1 MEYNRKIRKKY
12 GYYSDPFD
20 RFGDDL
26 CQLIISYLTIN
37 YKIYFKCVSK
47 QCKSLIFDKQQKLSV
62 NYFLIEK
69 IMFNAIEIPKV
80 LQNDEAFIGLLFKKF
95 KFIKEIEINF
105 CINDQIIEALIK
117 KCLFLETLKRVI
129 NENKLIELIEYYCE
143 TLKLIDIKDSF
154 NEENDRVSRFR
165 NNLHKIEFIYFL
177 GENYFPKLEQI

>member
-1 MEYNRKIRKKY
+1 
-12 GYYSDPFD
+12 
-20 RFGDDL
+20 
-26 CQLIISYLTIN
+26 
-37 YKIYFKCVSK
+37 
-47 QCKSLIFDKQQKLSV
+47 
-62 NYFLIEK
+62 
-69 IMFNAIEIPKV
+69 MFNAIEILKV
-80 LQNDEAFIGLLFKKF
+80 LQNDEVFIGLLLKNF

-129 NENKLIELIEYYCE
+129 NENKSIELIEYYCE
-143 TLKLIDIKDSF
+143 TFKFIDIKDLF